1 MATSRFVIT
10 RIWRGY
16 LDYLCAHPFSVMA
29 LANIV
34 GDLCYVGFAF
44 DAPHGVSYPK
54 LCGAAFTIAA
64 HIILLAHGDDEM
76 RRVADESGRVAQFV
90 LRLRGW
96 ANASLVLLPSL
107 LRRWAK
113 RRPVA
118 LSFGML
124 ALNGAG
130 LLMDALFSMGSAP
143 NFAMMTQ
150 TALGLCII
158 IGCLAF
164 VAADCVRS
172 QMAADV
178 FVKLGPTAFLAA
190 TVFSGG
196 LALQMRNV
204 FLICGALAFGLSNL
218 AGFYTRIDK
227 DAP

>member
-1 MATSRFVIT
+1 MATIRFVIT
-10 RIWRGY
+10 KIWRGF

-76 RRVADESGRVAQFV
+76 RRVADESGRVAQCV
-90 LRLRGW
+90 LALRGW
-96 ANASLVLLPSL
+96 ANASLILLPPL

-113 RRPVA
+113 WRPVA
-118 LSFGML
+118 LSFGVL

-130 LLMDALFSMGSAP
+130 LLVDAVFSMGSAP
-143 NFAMMTQ
+143 DFAMMTQ
-150 TALGLCII
+150 AALGLFIM
-158 IGCLAF
+158 IGCMAF

-172 QMAADV
+172 QTVSDV
-178 FVKLGPTAFLAA
+178 FLKLGPTAFLAA

-196 LALQMRNV
+196 LALQTRNI
-204 FLICGALAFGLSNL
+204 FLICGVLAFGLSNL